1 MKEDLGGDPDN
12 FCASGVDL
20 DTVLSQAEQWLEEDS
35 RDVLKNFSRSAMLV
49 DLEGNTAGLGTLTLS
64 DLAFPWQRTFEIRL
78 TLTIDSGT

>member
-1 MKEDLGGDPDN
+1 
-12 FCASGVDL
+12 
-20 DTVLSQAEQWLEEDS
+20 
-35 RDVLKNFSRSAMLV
+35 MLV